1 MQLRT
6 KFTEAGIRQD
16 KLEQEAI
23 DTESLISR
31 YIFLFEIM
39 FAYDLLNKTSD
50 AVYYQSKGK
59 KQVSFHCKIRL
70 N

>member
-1 MQLRT
+1 M
-6 KFTEAGIRQD
+6 RQD

-31 YIFLFEIM
+31 CIFLFEIM
-39 FAYDLLNKTSD
+39 FAYGLLNKTSD

-59 KQVSFHCKIRL
+59 KQVSTIVRFD
-70 N
+70 